1 MKTVRRYDSTAVRQ
15 CGKDKTIVLPFIRP
29 IRSDISDCGRWRRQD
44 FSSLPRSLSPNASIG
59 EREPIGRV
67 WIPACAGMTGVP
79 SRASAAVYR
88 LFTRWDPCAS

>member
-1 MKTVRRYDSTAVRQ
+1 MKAVRRYDGTAVGQ

-44 FSSLPRSLSPNASIG
+44 FSSLPRK
-59 EREPIGRV
+59 REPMDRS

-88 LFTRWDPCAS
+88 LSTRWDPCVS